1 MNDFDAVF
9 REYYDDVFRFLR
21 GLSAN
26 ESLAEELTQ
35 ETFFRAFR
43 SIGQY
48 RGESELRVWLCSI
61 ARNLY
66 FTHCKK
72 AKRFTGSELPEDTA
86 EDGAG
91 LTELIEDKQT
101 AMQIHRIL
109 HTMREPYKEVFSLRV
124 FGELS
129 FAEIGELFGRNAH
142 WACVTYHRA
151 KTMIQ
156 EMIGGETT

>member
-1 MNDFDAVF
+1 MNDFDAVY
-9 REYYDDVFRFLR
+9 REYYDDVYRFLR

-26 ESLAEELTQ
+26 ETLAEELTQ

-43 SIGQY
+43 SIKDY

-66 FTHCKK
+66 FTQCKK
-72 AKRFTGSELPEDTA
+72 AKRFTAEEMPDDLPENGT
-86 EDGAG
+86 GI
-91 LTELIEDKQT
+91 TELIEDRET
-101 AMQIHRIL
+101 ALQIHRIL
-109 HTMREPYKEVFSLRV
+109 HTMREPYKEVFSLRI

-129 FAEIGELFGRNAH
+129 FAEIGALFGKSSH

-156 EMIGGETT
+156 ETIGGSAK

>member
-1 MNDFDAVF
+1 MNDFDAVY

-26 ESLAEELTQ
+26 EALAEELTQ

-43 SIGQY
+43 SIKQY
-48 RGESELRVWLCSI
+48 RGESELRVWLCSV

-72 AKRFTGSELPEDTA
+72 AKRFTGGEAPEDLPEDSS
-86 EDGAG
+86 GI
-91 LTELIEDKQT
+91 TEMIEDKET

-109 HTMREPYKEVFSLRV
+109 HRMREPYKEVFSLRI

-129 FAEIGELFGRNAH
+129 FAEIGELFGKNAH

-151 KTMIQ
+151 KNMIQ
-156 EMIGGETT
+156 EMIGGTEK